1 MFSDMNSYIF
11 RISVYDIEQ
20 KLVPKN
26 IILIFAFS
34 ESKFDGCS
42 HGSGIFVGNSNST
55 FFRFWSSVPLK
66 RVFLGET
73 PMTIKGRG
81 VTTQDATTLMMSAF
95 QSSKFVSCLML
106 NMCIKSSILRS
117 FAVTPK

>member
-1 MFSDMNSYIF
+1 MEARFERKEDKPPRN
-11 RISVYDIEQ
+11 
-20 KLVPKN
+20 LT
-26 IILIFAFS
+26 LLAFG
-34 ESKFDGCS
+34 EKAGK
-42 HGSGIFVGNSNST
+42 
-55 FFRFWSSVPLK
+55 VPLK